1 MTTLTLM
8 PSLLAGTVTA
18 PSSKSMGHRFLIC
31 AALAQGES
39 WIRDVSFSKDI
50 AATRRCLEALG
61 ATIMEGSGE
70 KGRKT
75 YFVKGQPPHQKSPL
89 MDCGESGSTLRF
101 LIPLAAL
108 DGNCYNFIG
117 EGELG
122 TRPLTP
128 YETLFKEENLHF
140 HYGSERHFPL
150 SVQGPLKSGHFV
162 VPGDVS
168 SQFISGLLFAL
179 PLLQR
184 DSTIEI
190 TGSFESQSYVALTLS
205 ALSTFGVHVFQDEPR
220 LYRVLGGQA
229 YRPYSGSVEGDFSQA
244 AFFLVAGAL
253 GKGISIRGV
262 KTSSLQGD
270 KAILP
275 ILQRMGAKLE
285 EGPESL
291 TIHPSSLHGIRI
303 DASDCPDLVPIL
315 SVAAALAKGTTEIIH
330 AERLRLKEC
339 DRLKAMASELT
350 KMGAHIEERPDGL
363 IIRGVPMLHGAG
375 ADSWNDHRVA
385 MSLAIAATRSDGPVI
400 LTGSES
406 VQKSYPQFWQD
417 YESLGGKIK

>member
-61 ATIMEGSGE
+61 ATIMEGPGE

-229 YRPYSGSVEGDFSQA
+229 YRPYSGSVEGDFS
-244 AFFLVAGAL
+244 FW
-253 GKGISIRGV
+253 
-262 KTSSLQGD
+262 
-270 KAILP
+270 LP
-275 ILQRMGAKLE
+275 VR
-285 EGPESL
+285 
-291 TIHPSSLHGIRI
+291 
-303 DASDCPDLVPIL
+303 
-315 SVAAALAKGTTEIIH
+315 
-330 AERLRLKEC
+330 
-339 DRLKAMASELT
+339 
-350 KMGAHIEERPDGL
+350 
-363 IIRGVPMLHGAG
+363 
-375 ADSWNDHRVA
+375 
-385 MSLAIAATRSDGPVI
+385 
-400 LTGSES
+400 
-406 VQKSYPQFWQD
+406 
-417 YESLGGKIK
+417 

>member
-61 ATIMEGSGE
+61 ATIMEGPGE

-205 ALSTFGVHVFQDEPR
+205 ATFFKMNRACIAFWAV
-220 LYRVLGGQA
+220 
-229 YRPYSGSVEGDFSQA
+229 RP
-244 AFFLVAGAL
+244 
-253 GKGISIRGV
+253 
-262 KTSSLQGD
+262 
-270 KAILP
+270 
-275 ILQRMGAKLE
+275 
-285 EGPESL
+285 
-291 TIHPSSLHGIRI
+291 I
-303 DASDCPDLVPIL
+303 DPT
-315 SVAAALAKGTTEIIH
+315 AAA
-330 AERLRLKEC
+330 
-339 DRLKAMASELT
+339 
-350 KMGAHIEERPDGL
+350 
-363 IIRGVPMLHGAG
+363 
-375 ADSWNDHRVA
+375 
-385 MSLAIAATRSDGPVI
+385 
-400 LTGSES
+400 
-406 VQKSYPQFWQD
+406 
-417 YESLGGKIK
+417 

>member
-61 ATIMEGSGE
+61 ATIMEGPGE

-291 TIHPSSLHGIRI
+291 TIHPHPFMAF
-303 DASDCPDLVPIL
+303 ASMPRTAPIL
-315 SVAAALAKGTTEIIH
+315 FLFFLWPLPLQKVRRKSFMLNGCASRNATALKPWHRNLLKWVPT
-330 AERLRLKEC
+330 LRSAPMDL
-339 DRLKAMASELT
+339 LS
-350 KMGAHIEERPDGL
+350 
-363 IIRGVPMLHGAG
+363 GVPMLHGAG